1 MILNDSHVFLHYNM
15 FYTLFLQMP
24 VLIKI
29 YDSETIYFG
38 LIYFFEKVFNSVT
51 HLDIVSTPDLLK
63 SIKNV
68 YRKWPIRRPG
78 WLFNPLSVNPT
89 K

>member
-1 MILNDSHVFLHYNM
+1 
-15 FYTLFLQMP
+15 MP
-24 VLIKI
+24 VLIEI

-78 WLFNPLSVNPT
+78 SLFNPLSVNPT